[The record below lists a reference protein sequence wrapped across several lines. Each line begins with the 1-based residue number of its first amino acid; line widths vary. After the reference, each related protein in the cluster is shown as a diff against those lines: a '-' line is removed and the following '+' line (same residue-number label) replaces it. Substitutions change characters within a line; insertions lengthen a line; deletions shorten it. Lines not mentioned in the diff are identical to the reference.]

1 MTETDA
7 RPGMPPKQ
15 PADASAP
22 AAQRSEI
29 KAVRAGAKLY
39 RTTPPENQRR
49 ENGARMQYRGVAM
62 EPGRLELFKLT
73 DATTE
78 LLEQWRPRLEDIA
91 TQLHEYM
98 MTALKPREEMV
109 LGAQSRVKAAASLR
123 QKILRKSMYKRYHSA
138 QEVLD
143 NLSDLVGLRVEC
155 RFLDDEGVLFDVLRK
170 FACAHDKDGFSYSPR
185 FEHIKLDLRQ
195 AQPQT
200 QQNGLPIYRIDG
212 WYSGQEGAPVRF
224 ELQIKALVHVFWAE
238 VEHEI
243 IYKNNAYL
251 LMDGFMKSMLNSTYD
266 HLKLVDSQLHTIYN
280 TIQVQS
286 EGAQSGIRNGAL
298 ELVLAKG
305 ISDMFFKKMQRSL
318 GFTIDFKPSCD
329 VLSRYIL
336 RRSRGGMN
344 DLNIVTML
352 FHRVA
357 YIGSLPLDFES
368 PLKLERPFASDI
380 KFCDV
385 LGKYFES
392 RLNVDYNWNTFFRM
406 LFVLEPGN
414 NMDDMAEFIKMLY
427 DRFASEEIFAPLY
440 GMWKV
445 SEIQQYREKLLGM
458 LAESMVSEDDISII
472 YESNLKRR
480 EARLVEVVEEA
491 RRSMGAEP
499 LELPKWL

>member
-1 MTETDA
+1 MNERGREA
-7 RPGMPPKQ
+7 RPDEAK
-15 PADASAP
+15 S
-22 AAQRSEI
+22 
-29 KAVRAGAKLY
+29 VRDGARLY
-39 RTTPPENQRR
+39 RTYPAKAPRGEL
-49 ENGARMQYRGVAM
+49 GARMQYRGVAR
-62 EPGRLELFKLT
+62 EPGRLELFELT
-73 DATTE
+73 DATIE
-78 LLEQWRPRLEDIA
+78 LLEQLRPELEDIA
-91 TQLHEYM
+91 SKLHEYVVA
-98 MTALKPREEMV
+98 ALKPREEMV
-109 LGAQSRVKAAASLR
+109 LGAQSRVKGAASLR
-123 QKILRKSMYKRYHSA
+123 QKILRKSMYKRYRSA
-138 QEVLD
+138 REVLD

-155 RFLDDEGVLFDVLRK
+155 RFLDEESVIFDALHK
-170 FACAHDKDGFSYSPR
+170 FACAHDADGFSFAPG

-195 AQPQT
+195 RQPQR

-212 WYSGQEGAPVRF
+212 YFGGSAGAPVRF

-286 EGAQSGIRNGAL
+286 EGAQSGVRNGAL

-336 RRSRGGMN
+336 SRARGGMN

-357 YIGSLPLDFES
+357 YIASLPLDFES
-368 PLKLERPFASDI
+368 PLKLERPFESDI

-427 DRFASEEIFAPLY
+427 DRFASEDIFAPLY

-445 SEIQQYREKLLGM
+445 DEIRRYREDLLGM
-458 LAESMVSEDDISII
+458 LAEAMVAEDDISII
-472 YESNLKRR
+472 YESNLKLR
-480 EARLVEVVEEA
+480 EQRLIEIVEEA
-491 RRSMGAEP
+491 RRSMGAQP
-499 LELPKWL
+499 LELPKRL

>member
-1 MTETDA
+1 MTGPDERRDVKPGQSSDA
-7 RPGMPPKQ
+7 GL
-15 PADASAP
+15 S
-22 AAQRSEI
+22 AAQRTGI

-39 RTTPPENQRR
+39 RTAPPESRR
-49 ENGARMQYRGVAM
+49 PETGTRMQYRGVAM
-62 EPGRLELFKLT
+62 EPGRLDLFKLT
-73 DATTE
+73 DATTQ
-78 LLEQWRPRLEDIA
+78 LLEQLRPRLEDIA
-91 TQLHEYM
+91 SQLHDYM

-143 NLSDLVGLRVEC
+143 NLSDLIGLRVEC
-155 RFLDDEGVLFDVLRK
+155 RFLDDESVLFEALRK
-170 FACAHDKDGFSYSPR
+170 FACAHDADGFSYAPGY
-185 FEHIKLDLRQ
+185 EGIKFDLRE
-195 AQPQT
+195 AQPQL

-212 WYSGQEGAPVRF
+212 WFSDGQAATVRF

-368 PLKLERPFASDI
+368 PLKLERPFESDI

-427 DRFASEEIFAPLY
+427 DRFSSEDIFAPLY
-440 GMWKV
+440 VMWKV
-445 SEIQQYREKLLGM
+445 GEIQQYREKLLGM
-458 LAESMVSEDDISII
+458 LAESMVAEDDISII